1 MTVMLLALF
10 FSDAALNAAEV
21 SEYRFVSGQEE
32 VGGRAGVEPRIEATT
47 RKRAWNPH
55 LQSWPSRRAE
65 CPALFAREIEG
76 FGVFKVGRTCDP
88 EELPYAL

>member
-10 FSDAALNAAEV
+10 FSDAALNAADV
-21 SEYRFVSGQEE
+21 SEYRFVSDQEE
-32 VGGRAGVEPRIEATT
+32 IGGGVVEPRIETATP
-47 RKRAWNPH
+47 KRAWNPH

-76 FGVFKVGRTCDP
+76 FGILKVGPTCDP